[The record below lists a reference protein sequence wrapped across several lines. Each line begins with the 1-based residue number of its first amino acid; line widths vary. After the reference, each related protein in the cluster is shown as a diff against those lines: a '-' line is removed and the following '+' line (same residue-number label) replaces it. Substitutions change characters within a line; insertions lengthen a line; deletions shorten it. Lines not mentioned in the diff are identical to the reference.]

1 MRKSLLILIGIS
13 LLFAACSG
21 VSTTVVPDQQ
31 TVSGRIAVGDRMVI
45 KYFAGDE
52 LVKTLFVAPDGTVS
66 WQPGESTATPTAVSV
81 WVERGGTLAP
91 YVSSYPM
98 HQQASGQ
105 EFIIGPGD
113 VLSINVWKNS
123 ELTREVPVRP
133 DGRITL
139 PLLGDIPAA
148 GMTADELKGVLEKA
162 FVKYISNPEVTVIV
176 AQVNSYKIFVQGM
189 VTNPGTYPISGRT
202 TLVQAISLAGG
213 FTEFAD
219 RGAIIILRNVAGGS
233 QRIKVN
239 YNDIVDGDQPDVPL
253 QPGDTIVIP

>member
-1 MRKSLLILIGIS
+1 MRKYFLIIIGVS

-21 VSTTVVPDQQ
+21 VSTTVIPDQAA
-31 TVSGRIAVGDRMVI
+31 VSGRIAPGDRMVI

-52 LVKTLFVAPDGTVS
+52 LVKTMLVSPDGTVS
-66 WQPGESTATPTAVSV
+66 WQPGQSTAEPTSVSV
-81 WVERGGTLAP
+81 WVERGGAIVP

-98 HQQASGQ
+98 HHQASGQ

-113 VLSINVWKNS
+113 VLNINVWKND

-148 GMTADELKGVLEKA
+148 GMTANELKGVLEQS

-189 VTNPGTYPISGRT
+189 VANPGTYPISGRT

-213 FTEFAD
+213 FNEFAD
-219 RGAIIILRNVAGGS
+219 RGGIVILRSVAGGS
-233 QRIKVN
+233 ERIKVN
-239 YNDIVDGDQPDVPL
+239 YNDIVDGDRPDVAL
-253 QPGDTIVIP
+253 QPGDTIIIP